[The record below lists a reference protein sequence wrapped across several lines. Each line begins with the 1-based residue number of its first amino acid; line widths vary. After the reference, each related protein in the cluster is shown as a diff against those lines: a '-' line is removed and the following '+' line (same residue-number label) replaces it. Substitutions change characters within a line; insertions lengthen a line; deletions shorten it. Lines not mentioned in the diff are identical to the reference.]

1 MPSVKFN
8 WLRKNHFG
16 MYSGVSAGIMIHS
29 ATQKV
34 NGNKDTDSSVNFM
47 FQLTGIGAEVGGEH
61 VRGFA
66 EFGVGEKGIL
76 CAGVRFKF

>member
-1 MPSVKFN
+1 LAVRHSDGIPPS
-8 WLRKNHFG
+8 L
-16 MYSGVSAGIMIHS
+16 
-29 ATQKV
+29 
-34 NGNKDTDSSVNFM
+34 

-66 EFGVGEKGIL
+66 EFGAGEKGIL